1 MRPSRAA
8 LLGLALLLPALSA
21 CLQGPK
27 VADPRIGE
35 TRFLCCNLRY
45 EKPAVTD
52 NPYQVGT
59 LIPVGTRVQITG
71 VRKNSVTFQPDG
83 YPAITMVNRYGKK
96 VLPMDG
102 LIDRWLVTTDPKPA
116 IARLPKKIRP
126 LVEAG
131 QIEKGMTRQQVLWS
145 WGYPPANRTP
155 DLASPQW
162 SFWENRWH
170 QMVVYF
176 DGDKVSLI
184 QR

>member
-1 MRPSRAA
+1 MRRSRAA
-8 LLGLALLLPALSA
+8 LLALALALPLLSA

-27 VADPRIGE
+27 VADPRIGL
-35 TRFLCCNLRY
+35 TRYLCCNLRY
-45 EKPAVTD
+45 EKPSVTD

-59 LIPVGTRVQITG
+59 LIPAGTRVQITG

-83 YPAITMVNRYGKK
+83 YPAITMVNRYGRK

-102 LIDRWLVTTDPKPA
+102 LIDRWLVEKDPKPA
-116 IARLPKKIRP
+116 IAKLPKKIRP

-131 QIEKGMTRQQVLWS
+131 QIEKGMTRQQVLWA

-155 DLASPQW
+155 DLASPAW

-170 QMVVYF
+170 QITVYF

>member
-1 MRPSRAA
+1 MRRSRAA
-8 LLGLALLLPALSA
+8 LLALTLLLPLLSA

-27 VADPRIGE
+27 VADPRIGL
-35 TRFLCCNLRY
+35 TRYLCCNLHF
-45 EKPAVTD
+45 EKPSVTD

-96 VLPMDG
+96 FLPIDG
-102 LIDRWLVTTDPKPA
+102 LIDRWLVETDPKPA
-116 IARLPKKIRP
+116 IKKLPKKIRP

-162 SFWENRWH
+162 TFWENRWH
-170 QMVVYF
+170 QIMVYY
-176 DGDKVSLI
+176 DGEKVSLI